1 MWLGEREY
9 IAADMGRQSSAEFV
23 GLKLTLTSM
32 KIRPRQRMKQQEDA
46 RPSMM
51 ENLCPRLYH
60 ALPSSSQDIAGSLVR
75 FSELK
80 KNRKCVIDHVS
91 EERGPGERRSTAAS
105 FALSFDVN

>member
-46 RPSMM
+46 CPSMM
-51 ENLCPRLYH
+51 ENLCPRLYQ

-80 KNRKCVIDHVS
+80 KNRKCVIDDV
-91 EERGPGERRSTAAS
+91 GPGERRSAAS